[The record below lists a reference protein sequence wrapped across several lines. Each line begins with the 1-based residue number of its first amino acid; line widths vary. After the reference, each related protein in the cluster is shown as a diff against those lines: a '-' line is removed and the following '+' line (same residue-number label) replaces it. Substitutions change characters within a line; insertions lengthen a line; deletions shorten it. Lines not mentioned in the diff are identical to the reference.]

1 MTANQAL
8 IDFYNLLLEAER
20 AGVVVIEEMLEEV
33 HDPGLKTM
41 LEKFLRDEGTDCKI
55 LFDLILDEGG
65 VPGKKTGAF
74 VEKIR
79 ALPNLVEKVDLLIRG
94 QEWVA
99 KKIRQQR
106 SLLPVGSPYLKL
118 EAIKVL
124 HEENVDD
131 TLKHQ
136 ERIFGPMPKKS

>member
-1 MTANQAL
+1 MAVNQAL

-20 AGVVVIEEMLEEV
+20 AGVVVIEEMLEAVE
-33 HDPGLKTM
+33 DQGLKTM

-55 LFDLILDEGG
+55 LFDLIMDEGG
-65 VPGKKTGAF
+65 APSKKTGDF

-79 ALPNLVEKVDLLIRG
+79 ALPTLVEKVDLLIKG

-99 KKIRQQR
+99 RKIRER
-106 SLLPVGSPYLKL
+106 RRLLPVGSPYLKL
-118 EAIKVL
+118 EAVKVL

-131 TLKHQ
+131 TKGHR